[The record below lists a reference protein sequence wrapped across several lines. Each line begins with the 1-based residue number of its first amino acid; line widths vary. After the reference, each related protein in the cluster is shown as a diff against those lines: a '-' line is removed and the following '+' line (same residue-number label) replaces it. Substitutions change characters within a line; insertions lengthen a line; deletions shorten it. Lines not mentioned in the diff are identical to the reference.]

1 VNGGRA
7 RYQDEDDEEVAR
19 GRNDLDEDEED
30 MDRAYDDIEEEQLGA
45 DLAAHVG
52 LQRAGAGASPSILHL
67 SSMHPP

>member
-1 VNGGRA
+1 
-7 RYQDEDDEEVAR
+7 
-19 GRNDLDEDEED
+19 